1 MALFDIIGGIIGI
14 GSAAASYQAGKDA
27 ARAAKAEANYN
38 IFAADAQIGNI
49 VRALPIQLRA
59 INDLRGQIGL
69 AHDAANIARV
79 TAGVTGQRV
88 NYLES
93 LSSHTESL
101 AGHTQAGA
109 GLTRQ
114 QAGLTQTG
122 AGLIRQQASHVQAG
136 SAYTQERSGLKGRE
150 ASLTREAAGNLK
162 ARSALASMA
171 ADVGRLGIENT
182 VYNAE
187 VQEQLA
193 SDALFEGEFDAETVR
208 FQLRQMRGAAEAN
221 AAARNVVVG
230 RGSAADINTSITF
243 MGDREISKIKR
254 AAERQAL
261 SHEVQATNLRHSIHG
276 QELAIAGHEQSAVEL
291 ELSSRQTA
299 LGADYTALE
308 GRELMHRARGEQL
321 QARQLQH
328 GAAEQEL
335 QAQRQLHQASGQ
347 DLQASGQRLQAQDQ
361 RIQAQYGTITQAQQL
376 LDARKNEVQA
386 NQLQTQVAHEQY
398 KVGTSLVEIQDLERR
413 KKLFEAQGKYGA
425 RAATL
430 QGVTGAVSALVDG
443 LASKYLPNR
452 N

>member
-1 MALFDIIGGIIGI
+1 MALFDIIGAIIGV
-14 GSAAASYQAGKDA
+14 GSAAASYEAGKNA
-27 ARAAKAEANYN
+27 ARAAKAEAAYN
-38 IFAADAQIGNI
+38 IAAADAQIGNI
-49 VRALPIQLRA
+49 TRALPIQLRA

-88 NYLES
+88 NYLEN
-93 LSSHTESL
+93 LSSHTQAL

-114 QAGLTQTG
+114 QAGHT
-122 AGLIRQQASHVQAG
+122 QAG
-136 SAYTQERSGLKGRE
+136 AAYTQERSGLKGRE
-150 ASLTREAAGNLK
+150 AGLTREAAGNLK

-291 ELSSRQTA
+291 DLSSRQTA

-308 GRELMHRARGEQL
+308 GRELMHKARGEQL
-321 QARQLQH
+321 QARQQLHQ
-328 GAAEQEL
+328 AAGQEL
-335 QAQRQLHQASGQ
+335 QAAGQ
-347 DLQASGQRLQAQDQ
+347 ELQAQDQ
-361 RIQAQYGTITQAQQL
+361 RIQAKYGTITQAQQL

-386 NQLQTQVAHEQY
+386 NQLTTQVAHEQY

-425 RAATL
+425 RAANI
-430 QGVTGAVSALVDG
+430 QGVTGAVSALVDTAANV
-443 LASKYLPNR
+443 LRK
-452 N
+452 

>member
-1 MALFDIIGGIIGI
+1 MALFDIIGAIIGV
-14 GSAAASYQAGKDA
+14 GSAAASYEAGKNA

-114 QAGLTQTG
+114 QAGHT
-122 AGLIRQQASHVQAG
+122 QAG
-136 SAYTQERSGLKGRE
+136 AAYTRERSGLKGRE
-150 ASLTREAAGNLK
+150 AGLTREAAGNLK

-230 RGSAADINTSITF
+230 RGSAADITTSITF

-308 GRELMHRARGEQL
+308 GRELMHKARGEQL
-321 QARQLQH
+321 QARQ
-328 GAAEQEL
+328 
-335 QAQRQLHQASGQ
+335 QLHQAAGQ
-347 DLQASGQRLQAQDQ
+347 ELQASGQRLQAQDQ

>member
-1 MALFDIIGGIIGI
+1 MALFDIIGAIIGV
-14 GSAAASYQAGKDA
+14 GSAAASYEAGKNA

-114 QAGLTQTG
+114 QAGHT
-122 AGLIRQQASHVQAG
+122 QAG
-136 SAYTQERSGLKGRE
+136 AAYIQERSGLKGRE
-150 ASLTREAAGNLK
+150 AGLTREAAGNLK

-321 QARQLQH
+321 QAQQ
-328 GAAEQEL
+328 
-335 QAQRQLHQASGQ
+335 QLHQAAGQ
-347 DLQASGQRLQAQDQ
+347 ELQASGQRLQAQDQ

-386 NQLQTQVAHEQY
+386 NQLQTQVAERQY

-430 QGVTGAVSALVDG
+430 QGVTGAVSALVDTATNV
-443 LASKYLPNR
+443 LRK
-452 N
+452 